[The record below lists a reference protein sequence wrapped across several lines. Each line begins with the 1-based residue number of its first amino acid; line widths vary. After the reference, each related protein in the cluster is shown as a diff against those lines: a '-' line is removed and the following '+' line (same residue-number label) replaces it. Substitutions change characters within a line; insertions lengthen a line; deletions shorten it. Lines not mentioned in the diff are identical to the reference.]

1 MLHENVYPLNV
12 APSNSSTRTV
22 CDFLL
27 PECMN
32 RIILKRRVLRFNHR
46 LEQRPRLTK
55 INKPTITQKL
65 SKIHKN
71 KKQNSEDSP
80 FQNCLLKNHYAGF
93 YRFDRSVFCVP
104 PEASVYFLL
113 AC

>member
-1 MLHENVYPLNV
+1 MLHENVYPLTV
-12 APSNSSTRTV
+12 SPSDSSTRTV

-71 KKQNSEDSP
+71 KKQTRKTVLFRTAFLKPILQGFIDSID
-80 FQNCLLKNHYAGF
+80 
-93 YRFDRSVFCVP
+93 RFFAFRRKQVSISC
-104 PEASVYFLL
+104 
-113 AC
+113 